1 MQDTS
6 KLKETIEVV
15 LSLLM
20 LYFVLLQKNPTV
32 EVNSCVSDN
41 GTECIL
47 DKLKEEIEKSVHKIN
62 TLDLVNRVCNRTT
75 LSFCN

>member
-62 TLDLVNRVCNRTT
+62 MLDLVNRVCNRTT